1 MSVRETQEHRDGRPV
16 PKNWFAAAAAAR
28 VQFLLLRLMGSWNQV
43 AISAKGLGAP
53 PFLVPGFRPR
63 SIAWD
68 DEADAEAEGAL
79 RAMLDGDELRIGEEA
94 ATVARSAATA
104 A

>member
-1 MSVRETQEHRDGRPV
+1 
-16 PKNWFAAAAAAR
+16 
-28 VQFLLLRLMGSWNQV
+28 MGSWNQV